1 MSDIVESTKLGFAH
15 NPQHST
21 KHMQSA
27 PFSNR
32 FILGVVTFVV
42 SLILGLIFQGG
53 NFASAFAIGIISLMA
68 TYVAAFVVDKRHRDY
83 ELLILD
89 SLYRR
94 IRELEG
100 LKSSLFGEI
109 NQFEIHRNALHNEV
123 NKLQLQITDRLSQ
136 RDSLN
141 RELNGYALQRKQL
154 ETSLQQLQ
162 TELATVEKN
171 HAELTHAC
179 SAIAAEKRRQE
190 LNLNVSRA
198 EIIQVQTQLE
208 ELTQQKEEIESHLTL
223 LERLKPQLEEKLHEL
238 RVNIQTLEADT
249 ASLTTEIENQK
260 RDRQKQQTQLKNLD
274 QQLRDK
280 QTQLQHLVEQIS
292 LLQDERNLL
301 QTQVWELLNQH
312 PEQSPETENREYPPS
327 ESREDD
333 IDVFPFSDFV
343 DTIDSSTQPN
353 QGITSVNLP
362 SEWHEFLRSL
372 PTPELQV
379 LKAII
384 EQENPNPAIKKIAEA
399 NITMPSLLIDS
410 INEHADQILG
420 ELILE
425 TTADLPVIIP
435 EHLENAR
442 QIIHNYEEILLGRT
456 SST

>member
-1 MSDIVESTKLGFAH
+1 
-15 NPQHST
+15 
-21 KHMQSA
+21 MQSA

-32 FILGVVTFVV
+32 FILGVVTFIV

-53 NFASAFAIGIISLMA
+53 NFASAFSIGIISLMA
-68 TYVAAFVVDKRHRDY
+68 TYIAAFVVDKRHRDY

-100 LKSSLFGEI
+100 MKSELFGEI
-109 NQFEIHRNALHNEV
+109 NQFEIHRSSLHNEA

-141 RELNGYALQRKQL
+141 RELNGYTLQRKQL
-154 ETSLQQLQ
+154 ETSLQELQ
-162 TELATVEKN
+162 KELATVEKN
-171 HAELTHAC
+171 HAELTNAC

-208 ELTQQKEEIESHLTL
+208 ELTQQKGEIESNLTL

-249 ASLTTEIENQK
+249 TSLTTEIENQK
-260 RDRQKQQTQLKNLD
+260 RDRQKKQTQLKSLD
-274 QQLRDK
+274 QQLGDK
-280 QTQLQHLVEQIS
+280 QTQLQHLVEQVS

-301 QTQVWELLNQH
+301 QTQVWELLNH
-312 PEQSPETENREYPPS
+312 SPEQLEENRTTEPENSDRLNP
-327 ESREDD
+327 EIEDD
-333 IDVFPFSDFV
+333 GIDVFPFSDFV
-343 DTIDSSTQPN
+343 DTIDASTQPS
-353 QGITSVNLP
+353 QAITSGNLP
-362 SEWHEFLRSL
+362 VEWHDFLRSL
-372 PTPELQV
+372 PVPELQV

-410 INEHADQILG
+410 INEYADQILG

-425 TTADLPVIIP
+425 TNTDLPEVVP
-435 EHLENAR
+435 EHMENAR
-442 QIIHNYEEILLGRT
+442 QIVHSYEEILLRKT
-456 SST
+456 PLN